1 MKDKTRSG
9 LTFFLLTTAAWPIA
23 AVSGL
28 WLLGSPLIQWLQHN
42 FPALAVVLLVGALII
57 SLAQWAGLEKA
68 HFLLWFLAT
77 FVGLGVGLTG
87 MILAYFMAH
96 VPVWRFTTGVSVV
109 DFLIWLGLIFLLS
122 AFGSAPGGL
131 VAGILSAWSVG
142 KGKFR
147 SWIAVSIGNWALS
160 FGAAGVLLVFID
172 FSRVFYRG
180 NFRHISTLWRGAAL
194 GALIGLI
201 QGLVLGLFLKAI
213 NQRGVSRDRSD
224 TEMRWRR
231 MLWVLLILPVV
242 GCLLGYGISRFISSE
257 HETVWEYL
265 SAPPSPAVRFVS
277 VSPLVVSSEDGEMY
291 RYVSKHEGWKVRE
304 EKPSGFP
311 GQSSPEVCEDITPP
325 PLADTVDAIELCGR
339 LEMGYLYRKFAILED
354 GSVWMWK
361 KDSGMELDGVYYAL
375 LGSLVCFVLGLLV
388 VASLTVYK
396 YARSKRPISS
406 AG

>member
-1 MKDKTRSG
+1 M
-9 LTFFLLTTAAWPIA
+9 TFFLLTAAAWPIA

-28 WLLGSPLIQWLQHN
+28 WLLGSPLIQRLQRGFH
-42 FPALAVVLLVGALII
+42 ALAVVLLVGGLII
-57 SLAQWAGLEKA
+57 SLAQWAGLEKV

-77 FVGLGVGLTG
+77 CVGLGVGLVG
-87 MILAYFMAH
+87 MILAYFIAH

-109 DFLIWLGLIFLLS
+109 DFLVWLGLIFLLS
-122 AFGSAPGGL
+122 AFGSALGGL

-142 KGKFR
+142 KGKLG

-160 FGAAGVLLVFID
+160 FGAAGVFLVFID

-180 NFRHISTLWRGAAL
+180 NFRHLSILWRGAAL

-213 NQRGVSRDRSD
+213 NHRGASPGHSD
-224 TEMRWRR
+224 SKMRWRR
-231 MLWVLLILPVV
+231 ILVALLILSVV
-242 GCLLGYGISRFISSE
+242 GCLLGYGISRLISSE
-257 HETVWEYL
+257 HEAAWEYL

-311 GQSSPEVCEDITPP
+311 RQSFPDVCEDITPP
-325 PLADTVDAIELCGR
+325 PIEDTVDSIELCGR

-361 KDSGMELDGVYYAL
+361 NDSGMELDGVYYAF
-375 LGSLVCFVLGLLV
+375 LGSLVCFVLGLLIV
-388 VASLTVYK
+388 GSLIVSR
-396 YARSKRPISS
+396 YARSKRPTSS